1 MTKTQA
7 YRARPWLAAS
17 LMAVLMHVAGAAALP
32 PPTTDPL
39 REQAIA
45 LVAQQQ
51 DAQALALFEERV
63 RQQPGRPEA
72 LIDLGVALARMGRLA
87 EARQRLDDALR
98 TSPVHAL
105 AHDNLQQLQ
114 LNMARHAYAA
124 ALQTG
129 QALPPAETG
138 LQWSPEPAVAQ
149 PSKPA
154 DPISAAIVVASV
166 PPGIG
171 TFAMK
176 TDLTAL
182 LRPLLASLVLLAL
195 GATAWALNRR
205 PIASPAAVPAAM
217 AVTEPPASTV
227 SPPIT
232 VLVPEHDRAVPEER
246 LIQVYRLIGQGQWA
260 RALEAAESLVR
271 DQPRFTLAQLVYGDL
286 LLAHAG
292 VLRGFGKGSAQ
303 VPGGQDRQLAPLQLE
318 ARQRLS
324 AWQTPPPPGT
334 VPSQVLLLPSSVRQV
349 VVVDGQRS
357 RLFVLEHRAGQLVP
371 TASFYAAIGRLG
383 VGKQDEG
390 DLRTPLGV
398 YDITGRLES
407 RQIGDFYGAG
417 ALPLSYPNE
426 HDRRLR
432 RTGANIWLHGTRADR
447 HADAPFS
454 SNGCIVLSNPD
465 MAKLLR
471 DLVPRRTPVIITERL
486 EWVTPKS
493 LAETRAAAM
502 TLVETWRQAR
512 MQTDPSRLFDLYA
525 HTFDNGVQGLPEW
538 RRQLTRDATAHG
550 TKERQ
555 LLDLSI
561 LDSQDGGEALFITF
575 REVLR
580 GSASGSVRRQ
590 YWARERGQW
599 KIFSEGVME

>member
-1 MTKTQA
+1 MTKIQA
-7 YRARPWLAAS
+7 HRTSLRWAAS
-17 LMAVLMHVAGAAALP
+17 STAVLMHLAGAAEP
-32 PPTTDPL
+32 PLATPDPL
-39 REQAIA
+39 REQAMT
-45 LVAQQQ
+45 LVARQQ
-51 DAQALALFEERV
+51 DAQALALFEERAR
-63 RQQPGRPEA
+63 RQPDSPEA
-72 LIDLGVALARMGRLA
+72 LIDLGVALARMGRLS

-129 QALPPAETG
+129 QTLPPADTG
-138 LQWSPEPAVAQ
+138 LQWSPAPVPAAAPVA
-149 PSKPA
+149 PA
-154 DPISAAIVVASV
+154 PATSTALAASATA
-166 PPGIG
+166 G
-171 TFAMK
+171 TGVFTMK

-205 PIASPAAVPAAM
+205 PLVVPAA
-217 AVTEPPASTV
+217 APITEPPASTA

-292 VLRGFGKGSAQ
+292 VLRGFGKGTSQ
-303 VPGGQDRQLAPLQLE
+303 VPGGQERQIAPLQHE
-318 ARQRLS
+318 ARQRLA
-324 AWQTPPPPGT
+324 AWQAPPPAGM
-334 VPSQVLLLPSSVRQV
+334 VPSQVLLLPTSVRQV
-349 VVVDGQRS
+349 VVVDGLRS

-371 TASFYAAIGRLG
+371 TASLYAAIGRLG

-390 DLRTPLGV
+390 DLRTPLGI

-426 HDRRLR
+426 HDRLLR
-432 RTGANIWLHGTRADR
+432 RTGANI
-447 HADAPFS
+447 
-454 SNGCIVLSNPD
+454 
-465 MAKLLR
+465 
-471 DLVPRRTPVIITERL
+471 
-486 EWVTPKS
+486 
-493 LAETRAAAM
+493 
-502 TLVETWRQAR
+502 
-512 MQTDPSRLFDLYA
+512 
-525 HTFDNGVQGLPEW
+525 
-538 RRQLTRDATAHG
+538 
-550 TKERQ
+550 
-555 LLDLSI
+555 
-561 LDSQDGGEALFITF
+561 
-575 REVLR
+575 
-580 GSASGSVRRQ
+580 
-590 YWARERGQW
+590 
-599 KIFSEGVME
+599 

>member
-1 MTKTQA
+1 MHNSGMTKIQA
-7 YRARPWLAAS
+7 HRVGQALAAS
-17 LMAVLMHVAGAAALP
+17 LMAGLMPMAQAD
-32 PPTTDPL
+32 DPL
-39 REQAIA
+39 RTQAMA

-51 DAQALALFEERV
+51 EAQALALFEARV
-63 RQQPGRPEA
+63 RQQPDQPEG
-72 LIDLGVALARMGRLA
+72 LIDLGVVLARLGRLS
-87 EARQRLDDALR
+87 EARQRFDEALR
-98 TSPVHAL
+98 TSKVHAL

-124 ALQTG
+124 ALQQDG
-129 QALPPAETG
+129 QSLPPAETG
-138 LQWSPEPAVAQ
+138 LQWSPAPALMPSTPPTPLVRVSATLPDQ
-149 PSKPA
+149 P
-154 DPISAAIVVASV
+154 
-166 PPGIG
+166 PP
-171 TFAMK
+171 AMK
-176 TDLTAL
+176 TDYTAL

-205 PIASPAAVPAAM
+205 TAATPAN
-217 AVTEPPASTV
+217 PPASTA

-246 LIQVYRLIGQGQWA
+246 LIQVYRLIGDGHWA

-303 VPGGQDRQLAPLQLE
+303 VPGGQDRQLAPLQVE

-324 AWQTPPPPGT
+324 AWQAPPPAGT
-334 VPSQVLLLPSSVRQV
+334 VPSQVLLLPASVRQV
-349 VVVDGQRS
+349 VVVDGLRS

-371 TASFYAAIGRLG
+371 TASLYAAIGRLG

-390 DLRTPLGV
+390 DQRTPLGV

-454 SNGCIVLSNPD
+454 SNGCVVLSNPD
-465 MAKLLR
+465 MARLMR
-471 DLVPRRTPVIITERL
+471 DLVPHRTPVLITERL
-486 EWVTPKS
+486 EWVHPKS
-493 LAETRAAAM
+493 MADPRAAAM
-502 TLVETWRQAR
+502 ALVESWRQAR
-512 MQTDPSRLFDLYA
+512 MQAEPSRLLDLYA

-538 RRQLTRDATAHG
+538 RRQLVRDATAHG
-550 TKERQ
+550 GKERQ

-561 LDSQDGGEALFITF
+561 LGSQDGGEALFITF

-580 GSASGSVRRQ
+580 GSASGSLRRQ